1 MSIFTQ
7 LIKSMYSTKDIAKY
21 RNQGIGKTILYILL
35 LTLISA
41 IPTMT
46 HLSTEISS
54 SMKSLE
60 QIIQDDFPSFT
71 IKDGQLS
78 MNDNEPFIKEL
89 DEFTLIIDGSESF
102 HINDLEIYRN
112 ALALLKDKFVLITE
126 YQSQSIDYS
135 MFEGILVNENDL
147 QMFISTFE
155 SMMPMFLIVMNIILF
170 ILVSIVAFME
180 IFVLAL
186 FGLILKNII
195 GLNLKYR
202 HVWILTSY
210 SITLPT
216 IFFTIMSA
224 MNIQVLYGGSINWFV
239 STIILFFALKE
250 IPKPE
255 LK

>member
-1 MSIFTQ
+1 
-7 LIKSMYSTKDIAKY
+7 
-21 RNQGIGKTILYILL
+21 
-35 LTLISA
+35 
-41 IPTMT
+41 
-46 HLSTEISS
+46 
-54 SMKSLE
+54 
-60 QIIQDDFPSFT
+60 
-71 IKDGQLS
+71 
-78 MNDNEPFIKEL
+78 
-89 DEFTLIIDGSESF
+89 
-102 HINDLEIYRN
+102 
-112 ALALLKDKFVLITE
+112 
-126 YQSQSIDYS
+126 
-135 MFEGILVNENDL
+135 ENDL